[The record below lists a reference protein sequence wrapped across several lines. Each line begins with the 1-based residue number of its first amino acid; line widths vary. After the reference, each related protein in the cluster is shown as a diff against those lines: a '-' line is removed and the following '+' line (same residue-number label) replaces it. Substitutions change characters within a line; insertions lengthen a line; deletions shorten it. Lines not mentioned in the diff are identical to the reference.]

1 MDFWTS
7 TNLILIIIAI
17 FVIAIVWGIIA
28 SIKTRRRI
36 SEMEE
41 KLNGLKNFNATQ
53 KVMGVDGN
61 TGLAIDEKGKEICVI
76 KYNNGNIALDTMP
89 YKDVLASEISENGNT
104 ITRSSRSSQLGGALI
119 GGLALGGVGAIIGGL
134 SGKTVS
140 SDNVQRID
148 LHLIVNRTNSPVHSI
163 NFFEDIG
170 DDDDFGVKKSSLEYQ
185 EIMQKA
191 RHWHSL
197 FQVIIRQADEDD
209 KIKEREVAQKTLHSI
224 EHKSVTDQ
232 IKELVALRDQE
243 VISDEEFTTL
253 KEKLLSEES

>member
-17 FVIAIVWGIIA
+17 FVTAIVWGIIA

-61 TGLAIDEKGKEICVI
+61 TGLAIDEKGEKICLI
-76 KYNNGNIALDTMP
+76 EYNNGNIAFDTMP

-148 LHLIVNRTNSPVHSI
+148 LHLTVNRTNSPVHSI
-163 NFFEDIG
+163 NFEDIG
-170 DDDDFGVKKSSLEYQ
+170 GDDDYGMKKSSAEYQ

-197 FQVIIRQADEDD
+197 LQVIIRQADEDD
-209 KIKEREVAQKTLHSI
+209 KIKEREIAQKTLHSI
-224 EHKSVTDQ
+224 EHKSVVDK
-232 IKELVALRDQE
+232 IKELVDLRDQE

-253 KEKLLSEES
+253 KEKLLSEET

>member
-7 TNLILIIIAI
+7 FILIIIAI
-17 FVIAIVWGIIA
+17 FVIAIVWGIIEG
-28 SIKTRRRI
+28 IKTRRRV

-53 KVMGVDGN
+53 KVMSVDGK
-61 TGLAIDEKGKEICVI
+61 TGLAIDEKGKKICLI
-76 KYNNGNIALDTMP
+76 EYDNGNIALDTMP

-104 ITRSSRSSQLGGALI
+104 VTRSSRSSQVGGALI

-163 NFFEDIG
+163 SFFETMGG
-170 DDDDFGVKKSSLEYQ
+170 DDDSGIKKSSAAYQ
-185 EIMQKA
+185 EIMQEV

-197 FQVIIRQADEDD
+197 LQVIIHQADEDD
-209 KIKEREVAQKTLHSI
+209 KIKEREVAQKTMNST

-232 IKELVALRDQE
+232 IRELVALRDQE
-243 VISDEEFTTL
+243 VISDKEFTTL
-253 KEKLLSEES
+253 KEKLLSEEI